1 MRALLEI
8 LEDEQRLVYQIR
20 GLVKAAD
27 FMSDQVVV
35 NKLHGE
41 KIDLEVKLEEV
52 QDEIREYFEVLN
64 K

>member
-1 MRALLEI
+1 MRALLDI
-8 LEDEQRLVYQIR
+8 LEDERSLVNTIKDI
-20 GLVKAAD
+20 VKAAD